1 MKRGIFIR
9 NTTILFALLVLLTI
23 LHLQEGEVSVTFSD
37 AWNSL
42 FSFDASNPFQIV
54 FRELRLPRT
63 SIALL
68 AGAGLSIA
76 GLLMQTFFNN
86 PLAGPSILGISAG
99 SSLFVALA
107 IMTGFTLFSSAF
119 GIISAAVFGAFIY
132 SLFLLIFSRFV
143 RSNVSL
149 LIIGIM
155 LGSFTNALIQVI
167 ESMSDVNA
175 LKAFTIWGFGS
186 LQQVSFDQLP
196 VIFFCFLGALGLLL
210 FLVKPLNA
218 YVLGEERAAQLGIS
232 VARVKILVI
241 CCVAVFTGLITAY
254 CGPIAFIGLA
264 VPNMVKMR
272 YKTSNHWYLI
282 SASALFGALLL
293 LVCDI
298 LLLKLEAVI
307 ALPLNSITSL
317 FGAPVVIWIL
327 LKNRLHATN

>member
-9 NTTILFALLVLLTI
+9 NTTILFTLLAVLTI
-23 LHLQEGEVSVTFSD
+23 VHLQEGEVSVTFSD

-107 IMTGFTLFSSAF
+107 IMTGFTLFSNTF
-119 GIISAAVFGAFIY
+119 GIITAAIFGALVY
-132 SLFLLIFSRFV
+132 SLLLLVFSRFI

-149 LIIGIM
+149 LITGIM

-186 LQQVSFDQLP
+186 LQQVSFAQLP
-196 VIFFCFLGALGLLL
+196 SILLCFLGALGLLL

-218 YVLGEERAAQLGIS
+218 YVLGEERAAQLGIP

-254 CGPIAFIGLA
+254 CGPIAFVGLA
-264 VPNMVKMR
+264 VPNIVKIR

-293 LVCDI
+293 LVCD
-298 LLLKLEAVI
+298 LLILKLEAVI

>member
-1 MKRGIFIR
+1 
-9 NTTILFALLVLLTI
+9 
-23 LHLQEGEVSVTFSD
+23 
-37 AWNSL
+37 
-42 FSFDASNPFQIV
+42 
-54 FRELRLPRT
+54 
-63 SIALL
+63 
-68 AGAGLSIA
+68 
-76 GLLMQTFFNN
+76 
-86 PLAGPSILGISAG
+86 
-99 SSLFVALA
+99 
-107 IMTGFTLFSSAF
+107 MTGFTLFSSSF

-196 VIFFCFLGALGLLL
+196 VIFFCFLGALCLLL

-218 YVLGEERAAQLGIS
+218 YVLGEERAAQLGIP

-272 YKTSNHWYLI
+272 YKTSNHWHLI

-298 LLLKLEAVI
+298 LLLQLEAVI

>member
-23 LHLQEGEVSVTFSD
+23 VHLQEGEVSVTFSD

-218 YVLGEERAAQLGIS
+218 YVLGEERAAQLGIP

-241 CCVAVFTGLITAY
+241 SCVAVFTGLITAY

>member
-9 NTTILFALLVLLTI
+9 NTIILFAILVVLTI
-23 LHLQEGEVSVTFSD
+23 VHLQEGEVSVTFSD

-42 FSFDASNPFQIV
+42 FSLDTSNPFQIV

-107 IMTGFTLFSSAF
+107 IMTGFSLFSNTF
-119 GIISAAVFGAFIY
+119 GIITAAIFGALIY
-132 SLFLLIFSRFV
+132 SLLLLVFSRFI

-149 LIIGIM
+149 LITGIM

-167 ESMSDVNA
+167 ESMSNVNA

-186 LQQVSFDQLP
+186 LQQVSFAQLP
-196 VIFFCFLGALGLLL
+196 SILLCFLGALVLLL

-232 VARVKILVI
+232 VTQVKILVI
-241 CCVAVFTGLITAY
+241 CCVAIFTGLITAY
-254 CGPIAFIGLA
+254 CGPIAFVGLA
-264 VPNMVKMR
+264 VPNIVKIR
-272 YKTSNHWYLI
+272 YKTTNHWYLI

-293 LVCDI
+293 IICD
-298 LLLKLEAVI
+298 LLILKLEAVI

>member
-1 MKRGIFIR
+1 MKRVIFIR
-9 NTTILFALLVLLTI
+9 NTTILFAVLVVLTI
-23 LHLQEGEVSVTFSD
+23 VHLQEGEVSVTFSD

-42 FSFDASNPFQIV
+42 FSFDANNPFQIV

-107 IMTGFTLFSSAF
+107 IMTGFSLFSNTF
-119 GIISAAVFGAFIY
+119 GIITAAIFGALVY
-132 SLFLLIFSRFV
+132 SLLLLVFSRFI

-149 LIIGIM
+149 LITGIM

-167 ESMSDVNA
+167 ESMSNVNA

-186 LQQVSFDQLP
+186 LQQVSFAQLP
-196 VIFFCFLGALGLLL
+196 SILLCFLGALVLLL

-218 YVLGEERAAQLGIS
+218 YVLGEDRAAQLGIP

-254 CGPIAFIGLA
+254 CGPIAFVGLA
-264 VPNMVKMR
+264 VPNIVKIR

-282 SASALFGALLL
+282 SASVLFGALLL
-293 LVCDI
+293 IICD
-298 LLLKLEAVI
+298 LLILKLEAVI